1 MTTLCYHKG
10 ELAWDSRVTAGN
22 IIQKDNAQKRV
33 LYKGVHFVLCGS
45 VPEFPAFMQAYVEG
59 IGGANLSVSAFC
71 VHPDG
76 LYRAST
82 DETGIWRTKL
92 SYNDVAALGSG
103 MEFAIAAVD
112 CGKTP
117 REAIKVAAKRD
128 NCTGGLVRT
137 MSIPRWK

>member
-33 LYKGVHFVLCGS
+33 KHKGLYFVLCGT
-45 VPEFPAFMQAYVEG
+45 VPDFPAFMQAYTEG
-59 IGGANLSVSAFC
+59 TGGANLSVSAFV
-71 VHPDG
+71 VHPEG

-82 DETGIWRTKL
+82 DESGIWRTKL